1 MEIGEGGFFGF
12 GVAFKQGYL
21 SFGKGIPKSSPVY
34 AAAAEMKEGQC
45 VIFSGKVQTEE
56 KSITESGAV
65 NTPEFGIRFSS
76 IKPCP

>member
-1 MEIGEGGFFGF
+1 
-12 GVAFKQGYL
+12 
-21 SFGKGIPKSSPVY
+21 
-34 AAAAEMKEGQC
+34 

-65 NTPEFGIRFSS
+65 NNPEFGIRFSD